1 MYPSNFLKDV
11 WSIYISHVSKVAWLQ
26 ILGCPLQWCH
36 NGHDGISNHQ
46 PHDCLLNRLFRRRS
60 KKTSKFR
67 VTSLCVGNSPVIGEL
82 PAQMACNTEN
92 VPIWRRHHAPVQCQ
106 ATIWTNAD
114 LLCIE
119 PVGQTSLKL
128 KSKHD
133 NVIQKMH
140 LQISF
145 TKSQSFYSGLK
156 VLLCIYFP
164 YIFIRLA
171 VCYEAI
177 HIHSM

>member
-1 MYPSNFLKDV
+1 MYPSNFSKDV

-46 PHDCLLNRLFRRRS
+46 PHHCLHKRLFGRRS
-60 KKTSKFR
+60 KKTSKLC
-67 VTSLCVGNSPVIGEL
+67 VTGLCVGNSAVTGGF
-82 PAQMACNTEN
+82 PAQMASNEEN
-92 VPIWRRHHAPVQCQ
+92 VSIWWCHHAPVQCQ

-114 LLCIE
+114 LLCID

-128 KSKHD
+128 ESKHD
-133 NVIQKMH
+133 NFIEKMH

-145 TKSQSFYSGLK
+145 TKS
-156 VLLCIYFP
+156 
-164 YIFIRLA
+164 
-171 VCYEAI
+171 
-177 HIHSM
+177 H